1 MRSRSGSPLA
11 IDQTKMH
18 DGKVAPTVPGFL
30 SKVVTRLRPLT
41 ASVTIIGQLNAG
53 GCPLI
58 TDLSPTPGE
67 DWNDVLKASGEINCE
82 SDGSNRK
89 VAKLFSRTP

>member
-30 SKVVTRLRPLT
+30 SKVDIRLRRLT
-41 ASVTIIGQLNAG
+41 ASVTIIGQTNAARM
-53 GCPLI
+53 P
-58 TDLSPTPGE
+58 
-67 DWNDVLKASGEINCE
+67 
-82 SDGSNRK
+82 SDN
-89 VAKLFSRTP
+89 